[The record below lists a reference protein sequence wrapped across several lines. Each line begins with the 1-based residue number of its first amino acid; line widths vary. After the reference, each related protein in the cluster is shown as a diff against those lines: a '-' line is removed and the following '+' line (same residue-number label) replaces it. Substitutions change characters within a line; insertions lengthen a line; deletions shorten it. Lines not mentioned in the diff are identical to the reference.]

1 MIGLFPNFLRED
13 VAISA
18 TSNKPFLTE
27 HSDMNNMGKNKTE
40 MQIWL
45 RQFQID

>member
-18 TSNKPFLTE
+18 TGNKSFGTE
-27 HSDMNNMGKNKTE
+27 HSYMNNMGKMKQKCTYGSSNFT
-40 MQIWL
+40 
-45 RQFQID
+45 